1 LKWAKRNPS
10 LKRSQRSVPAAEE
23 AELVFVVD
31 VSSFTKDGFLGS
43 TSYEGKR
50 VDLEFDDSG
59 KGVYLTAEMAGRLH
73 VRKGSALRVV
83 LEDDRMVVAETT
95 LAAVGKA
102 IRISDPK
109 VYYGVGKEGGAV
121 IRIRKA

>member
-1 LKWAKRNPS
+1 VS
-10 LKRSQRSVPAAEE
+10 AAEG

-43 TSYEGKR
+43 TTYNGKR
-50 VDLEFDDSG
+50 VDLEFDDAG
-59 KGVYLTAEMAGRLH
+59 KGFYLTAAMAERLH
-73 VRKGSALRVV
+73 VRKGSLLKII
-83 LEDDRMVVAETT
+83 LEDDRMVVANTVV
-95 LAAVGKA
+95 ASVGKS